1 MDTDY
6 FNDCIQ
12 QVTQLLHMSRNNYRK
27 NLYNEVLL
35 RQMYRELENKF
46 WTHLDKDMAKIDKFY
61 T

>member
-1 MDTDY
+1 
-6 FNDCIQ
+6 
-12 QVTQLLHMSRNNYRK
+12 MSRNNYRK

-46 WTHLDKDMAKIDKFY
+46 WTHLDKDMVKIDKFY